1 MTYFSDN
8 YSKINYP
15 ISSNESKGLRNAQ
28 IGAIHAIGSHFTLHS
43 EEAALIIMP
52 TGSGKTAVLNL
63 SAYLLRA
70 KRVLVISSSVMV
82 RGQIVSEFA
91 TLKTLKE
98 SNVFHKD
105 LALPKVKEVKSPIR
119 EKQEWKDYEA
129 FDVVV
134 GIPNSLNEGIN
145 ERFKPEEDLFDIVL
159 VDESHHVPAYTWTN
173 VVEAFPSAKKIFF
186 TATPFRRDKKE
197 IDGRLC
203 YNYPLSKAYEDKIF
217 GDIGYYPVI
226 TKDPNPD
233 LAIAKET
240 EKIFNQDLEK
250 GFIHVIMV
258 RTETKDH
265 AEVLS
270 KLYAE
275 NTKLRLKKVDSTQTY
290 RTITAT
296 INKLKA
302 GELDGIICVD
312 MLGEGFDFPN
322 LKIAA
327 IHSPKKS
334 LANTLQFIGRFART
348 NAENI
353 GEAKFLAIPNDIEIG
368 KKRLYEEGAIW
379 NDIIKD
385 LSEGKIVEEDGVK
398 KALDSFR
405 NEIAPGNDEDISFFN
420 LNPYCHVKVY
430 RAQRVALDAD
440 IEISGQNII
449 YHSISEDLNAVVL
462 ITRESEK
469 PKWILS
475 DELINVKHYFYLI
488 YFDEK
493 SHLIF
498 INSSIKTTQFYEDI
512 ANLFVIGNYERV
524 SKYHINKV
532 LIDIANP
539 EFFNIGMANRSANS
553 GESYRII
560 TGPNAETTIKKSHG
574 KNYANGHVFMKGISN
589 NGNVTVGYSSGSK
602 IWSNAYEKI
611 PNFINWCQLLA
622 SKIVSN
628 KEVKTNTAFDDLPI
642 GQVVASFPLSG
653 HSASWHGDTF
663 SHLPF
668 FDVLEDGELISQ
680 YQLLDFSIFLDRTTS
695 NLNRLSINISNDD
708 ISIPLFYDFQ
718 HHFTYQIAPAQ
729 QFVVEVNNHHIE
741 FIDYLNENPL
751 QIFLEDFATIIDHEY
766 FAPPKE
772 SDFQYDKSKI
782 TAFNWTSI
790 PTDITKEFYNDIQ
803 QKAANGNQNS
813 IQETIRAKLIN
824 DNYPIVIFD
833 HGTGEIADFI
843 TFMEFPDRTEI
854 TLYHIKGSS
863 GNQPGDRVGDVYEV
877 CMQAVKSQ
885 AWTVNKQTF
894 QSKVHNRVQG
904 KPEKFLIG
912 DINDFNILIN
922 KSKRLQFHFAIIQP
936 GISEG
941 TFTPKLSYILA
952 AADDYISNNGY
963 LPLVVIG
970 S

>member
-1 MTYFSDN
+1 MSYFSDN

-15 ISSNESKGLRNAQ
+15 ISTDELKGLRNAQ
-28 IGAIHAIGSHFTLHS
+28 IGAIHAIGAQFTLYP
-43 EEAALIIMP
+43 EEAALVVMP

-63 SAYLLRA
+63 SAYLLRV

-82 RGQIVSEFA
+82 RGQIVNEFA

-98 SNVFHKD
+98 SNVFHQK
-105 LALPKVKEVKSPIR
+105 LALPKVFEVKSPIR
-119 EKQEWKDYEA
+119 ELKVWNEFKA

-145 ERFKPEEDLFDIVL
+145 ENFKPEGDLFDLIL

-173 VVEAFPSAKKIFF
+173 VVKAFPLAKKILF

-197 IDGRLC
+197 IEGRLC

-217 GDIGYYPVI
+217 GNIGYYPVI
-226 TKDPNPD
+226 TKDLNPD

-240 EKIFNQDLEK
+240 EKVFNTDKEK
-250 GFIHVIMV
+250 GFDHVLMV

-265 AEVLS
+265 AEILN

-275 NTKLRLKKVDSTQTY
+275 STKLRLKKVDSTQTY
-290 RTITAT
+290 RTITST
-296 INKLKA
+296 INKLRA

-353 GEAKFLAIPNDIEIG
+353 GEAKFLAVPNDIEIG

-385 LSEGKIVEEDGVK
+385 LSEGKIVEEDGIK

-405 NEIAPGNDEDISFFN
+405 NEVTPGKDEDISFFN

-430 RAQRVALDAD
+430 RAQRVNLEAD
-440 IEISGQNII
+440 IQISGQNII
-449 YHSISEDLNAVVL
+449 YHSISKDLNAVVL
-462 ITRESEK
+462 ITRETEK
-469 PKWILS
+469 PKWIIS
-475 DELINVKHYFYLI
+475 DELINVMHYFYLI
-488 YFDEK
+488 YFDETNR
-493 SHLIF
+493 LIF

-512 ANLFVIGNYERV
+512 ADVFVIGNYERV

-532 LIDIANP
+532 LMDIANP

-574 KNYANGHVFMKGISN
+574 KNYANGHVFMKGVSSS
-589 NGNVTVGYSSGSK
+589 GNVTVGYSSGSK

-622 SKIVSN
+622 GKIVST

-642 GQVVASFPLSG
+642 GQVVASFPLPG

-663 SHLPF
+663 SHIPF
-668 FDVLEDGELISQ
+668 FDIVEDGEVTAQ
-680 YQLLDFSIFLDRTTS
+680 YQLLDFSIVLDRGVS
-695 NLNRLSINISNDD
+695 DLNRLSIIISNDD
-708 ISIPLFYDFQ
+708 ISIPLLYDFQ
-718 HHFTYQIAPAQ
+718 HHFTYQVAPSQ
-729 QFVVEVNNHHIE
+729 DFVIEANNHQVGFIE
-741 FIDYLNENPL
+741 YLNENPL

-782 TAFNWTSI
+782 EAFNWTVI
-790 PTDITKEFYNDIQ
+790 PTDITKEFYNTAL
-803 QKAANGNQNS
+803 QKSANGNRNS
-813 IQETIRAKLIN
+813 IQETIKAKLLN
-824 DNYPIVIFD
+824 DNYPIIIFD

-843 TFMEFPDRTEI
+843 TFREFSDRTEI

-894 QSKVHNRVQG
+894 QSKIRSRVTG
-904 KPEKFLIG
+904 IPTKFVAG
-912 DINDFNILIN
+912 NINDFNTLIN

-941 TFTPKLSYILA
+941 TFTSKLSYILA

-963 LPLVVIG
+963 DPLIVIG